1 MFNKKTDR
9 WERCDRTINDIDH
22 IGIVVR
28 DLEKAIK
35 LLENLDLRVS
45 RREDIEHLKVRVAFF
60 EVSGNRIELIS
71 PSSEDHELTH
81 HIENHG
87 EGLHHIAF
95 QVEDI
100 NQTIK
105 KLENM
110 GIGLAQG
117 KPRGEGHEGKE
128 IAFLNPEDT
137 CGILIEVCQGKK

>member
-9 WERCDRTINDIDH
+9 WERCDRTIKDIDH

-87 EGLHHIAF
+87 GGSPSYCLSGGRY
-95 QVEDI
+95 QPN
-100 NQTIK
+100 NQKIRK
-105 KLENM
+105 Y
-110 GIGLAQG
+110 GYRAC
-117 KPRGEGHEGKE
+117 PRQATGRR
-128 IAFLNPEDT
+128 A
-137 CGILIEVCQGKK
+137 